1 MQGNATLAT
10 TCAPWAPEN
19 CNVSFEESRVV
30 LVVVYST
37 VCALGLPANCLTAWL
52 TLLQALQG
60 NVLAVYLFCLALCEL
75 LYVGT
80 LPLWVV
86 YVQNQHCWTLGPWAC
101 KVTAYV
107 FFCNVYVS
115 ILFLCCISC
124 DRFVAVVY
132 ALESRG
138 RRRQKTAVAIS
149 ALIFVL
155 VGLVHYPV
163 FDMEHKQTCFET
175 LHMDSRVAGFH
186 YARFAVGFA
195 APLSIIAFTNH
206 RILRSIR
213 QSRGLTVAQKAR
225 VKRSAVAVVLIFLL
239 CFAPYHLVLLV
250 KAAAFSYYR
259 GDPSAVCAFE
269 ARVYTVSMVF
279 LCLSTVNSVADPII
293 YVLATDHSR
302 QEVSRIHKGWKKWS
316 LKTDVTKLTCSKDSG
331 DTGSPTALINH
342 YAFSGPVHPPGSLC
356 PPRRLG
362 EESC

>member
-1 MQGNATLAT
+1 
-10 TCAPWAPEN
+10 
-19 CNVSFEESRVV
+19 
-30 LVVVYST
+30 
-37 VCALGLPANCLTAWL
+37 
-52 TLLQALQG
+52 
-60 NVLAVYLFCLALCEL
+60 
-75 LYVGT
+75 
-80 LPLWVV
+80 
-86 YVQNQHCWTLGPWAC
+86 
-101 KVTAYV
+101 
-107 FFCNVYVS
+107 
-115 ILFLCCISC
+115 
-124 DRFVAVVY
+124 
-132 ALESRG
+132 
-138 RRRQKTAVAIS
+138 
-149 ALIFVL
+149 
-155 VGLVHYPV
+155 
-163 FDMEHKQTCFET
+163 MEHKQTCFET

-195 APLSIIAFTNH
+195 VPLSVIAFTNH

-213 QSRGLTVAQKAR
+213 QSQGLTAAQKAR

-259 GDPSAVCAFE
+259 GDPGAVCAFE

-331 DTGSPTALINH
+331 DTGSPTALTNH